1 MRRTVLTLL
10 AAACA
15 AAPAGAVEVKP
26 YGFVLVNYMQ
36 SWGRPNFPDVP
47 TQAVSASNATPP
59 NQDVSMFTARQSRLG
74 LNLSG
79 SKGPLE
85 SDLSGTVEAD
95 FYGLRN
101 AGSTSL
107 DANASA
113 PRLRLAYLQ
122 MKKGDHSVVFG
133 QDWVKAFSPLSPDSL
148 AHMAVAPLSNS
159 GNLWSRLPQL
169 RWDADWAL
177 GGEWTAGTKLA
188 LARPHSAD
196 ESGRVA
202 SAPAGNNA
210 TNATAADL
218 AGSGEFSGGP
228 AYQALVEL
236 KRKLDGRPFVVGASM
251 QYLRQSFN
259 SSVPQPAGALNHRVD
274 GLLGA
279 LHFSAPVL
287 PVLGFSGEAF
297 YGRSD
302 QGLNGLGSVY
312 NDLGNAR
319 TSQTRGGWA
328 QAQVKPVK
336 DWRFNAMGGFESLDT
351 TGLAAGTIFRNETL
365 AFNAI
370 WDASADLALSLEVAR
385 IHSYFVSALAGDTE
399 NASLS
404 AQYRF

>member
-1 MRRTVLTLL
+1 MRKSVLTLL
-10 AAACA
+10 AAALA

-26 YGFVLVNYMQ
+26 YGFVLVNYVQ
-36 SWGRPNFPDVP
+36 SWGRPNYPDVP

-79 SKGPLE
+79 SKGPWD
-85 SDLSGTVEAD
+85 SDLTGTVEAD

-101 AGSTSL
+101 AGSGAL

-122 MKKGDHSVVFG
+122 MKKGDHAVVFG
-133 QDWVKAFSPLSPDSL
+133 QDWVKAFAPLNPDSL

-159 GNLWSRLPQL
+159 GNLWNRLPQL

-177 GGEWTAGTKLA
+177 GGDFVAGTKLA
-188 LARPHSAD
+188 LVRPHSAD
-196 ESGRVA
+196 EAGRVA
-202 SAPAGNNA
+202 SAPAGNVA

-236 KRKLDGRPFVVGASM
+236 KRKFDGRPFVAGASM

-259 SSVPQPAGALNHRVD
+259 TSVPQPAGALNHRVD

-279 LHFSAPVL
+279 FHFSAPVL
-287 PVLGFSGEAF
+287 PVLAFSGEAF
-297 YGRSD
+297 YGRSE
-302 QGLNGLGSVY
+302 QGLNGLGTTY
-312 NDLGNAR
+312 NDLGNVR
-319 TSQTRGGWA
+319 TSQARGGWV
-328 QAQVKPVK
+328 QATVKPVK

-351 TGLAAGTIFRNETL
+351 TGIAAGGIFRNETL
-365 AFNAI
+365 SFNAI
-370 WDASADLALSLEVAR
+370 WDASADLALSLELGR
-385 IHSYFVSALAGDTE
+385 IHSYFVSGLAGDTE
-399 NASLS
+399 NAALS